1 VVYRQTNRIKEKIEC
16 KRREI
21 IRAAREVFA
30 ENSYQGTSI
39 KTVAQRAKIAT
50 GTFYLYF
57 SNKEALINTIVDEMF
72 SELLEYIKNERA
84 VYTDGFDKLQASME
98 ACIKLFI
105 KENNLAKILLIQVP
119 GVNNAF
125 NARLIEIENEL
136 IKLTKEDLDELKVQG
151 RLTGEDTL
159 VSAMAFVGSFRQV
172 IISWLRERRPE
183 KLNEAFSTLMQYN
196 LRGLG
201 KKPNNFRQ
209 ENSENER

>member
-1 VVYRQTNRIKEKIEC
+1 MAYRRTNKIKEKMAG

-21 IRAAREVFA
+21 IKAARQVFA
-30 ENSYQGTSI
+30 ENSYQGTSV
-39 KTVAQRAKIAT
+39 KTLARKAKIAT

-57 SNKEALINTIVDEMF
+57 ANKETLINTIVDEMF
-72 SELLEYIKNERA
+72 VELLEHIKNERA
-84 VYTDGFDKLQASME
+84 VYTDRFDKLQASME

-125 NARLIEIENEL
+125 NAKLFEIENEL

-151 RLTGEDTL
+151 RLAGADTL

-172 IISWLRERRPE
+172 IIGWLRDGRPE
-183 KLNEAFSTLMQYN
+183 NLDRAFSTLMQYN

-201 KKPNNFRQ
+201 KNK
-209 ENSENER
+209 